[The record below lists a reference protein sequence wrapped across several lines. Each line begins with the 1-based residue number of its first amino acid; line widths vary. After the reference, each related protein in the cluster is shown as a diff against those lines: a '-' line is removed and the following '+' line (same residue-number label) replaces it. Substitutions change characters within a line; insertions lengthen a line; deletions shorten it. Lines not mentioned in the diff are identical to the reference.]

1 VTLLWDDQ
9 TRLTDRLGELRVG
22 RRTTI
27 VAGLSGASVPALGLL
42 GRSPAFVERRR
53 DLTSGVRS
61 GEVTTSSA
69 VIWSRAVTPSRLMVR
84 LLSNGRQRRLVR
96 GPWTDERA
104 DLTARVHL
112 TGLAPGRPYDA
123 EVWFESPDGE
133 RSAPQHLAFTTAPV
147 HAAAQSVVWS
157 ADTCGQGWGIDRAR
171 GGLTTYRTMLGLRPD
186 LFVHVGDTI
195 YADEPMAE
203 TVLLPDG
210 TTWTNELTED
220 VMVVS
225 ETLEQ
230 LRGRHRYPLR
240 DDNVRAFHASVPTV
254 SMWDDHET
262 CNNWWPGE
270 TIDDERYGER
280 RADVLA
286 LRGRRAWQEYQPVP
300 VRRLVPAGGDGF
312 VGRRLYRR
320 VPRGQHLDLFC
331 LDMRSWRGPNP
342 DTNPAVAADRP
353 QAGLL
358 GPDQE
363 EWMVRSLRSSTA
375 TWKAI
380 CADMPLSAP
389 TNRVTDLD
397 GYANKDGDRPVG
409 REPELARILS
419 AIKRHGV
426 RNVVWLTGDVHY
438 TAAYR
443 YTPEKATFT
452 DFDPF
457 WEFISGPVASSPF
470 WLKDDELDQT
480 FGPEVVFS
488 RGESE
493 VGRLDVAPQPTNQ
506 YFGQLDLAASG
517 LLTVRLYDGAGSVL
531 WERTLE
537 PEQVAR

>member
-1 VTLLWDDQ
+1 MTLLWDDQ

-42 GRSPAFVERRR
+42 GRSPAFVERRP

-69 VIWSRAVTPSRLMVR
+69 VIWSRGLAPSRLMVR
-84 LLSNGRQRRLVR
+84 LQSNGRHRRVVR

-104 DLTARVHL
+104 DFTARVHL
-112 TGLAPGRPYDA
+112 TDLAPGRVYDA

-133 RSAPQHLAFTTAPV
+133 RSAPQPLTFATAPI
-147 HAAAQSVVWS
+147 HAAAQSIVWS
-157 ADTCGQGWGIDRAR
+157 GDTCGQGWGIDRAR

-195 YADEPMAE
+195 YADEPMDE

-210 TTWTNELTED
+210 STWRNELTED

-225 ETLEQ
+225 ETLDQ

-240 DDNVRAFHASVPTV
+240 DDHVRAFYASVPTV
-254 SMWDDHET
+254 AMWDDHET

-286 LRGRRAWQEYQPVP
+286 TRGRRAWQEYQPVP
-300 VRRLVPAGGDGF
+300 VRRLVATGGDGF

-342 DTNPAVAADRP
+342 DTDPAVAIDRP

-358 GPDQE
+358 GADQE
-363 EWMVRSLRSSTA
+363 EWLVRGLRSSTA

-380 CADMPLSAP
+380 CTDMPLSAP

-397 GYANKDGDRPVG
+397 GYANKDGGRPLG

-419 AIKRHGV
+419 AIKRHGI
-426 RNVVWLTGDVHY
+426 RNVIWLTGDVHY

-443 YTPEKATFT
+443 YTPEKAAFT

-470 WLKDDELDQT
+470 WLKDDELDST

-488 RGESE
+488 QGEAE
-493 VGRLDVAPQPTNQ
+493 VGRLDVAPHPTNQ
-506 YFGQLDLAASG
+506 YFGQLELAASG

-531 WERTLE
+531 WERALE
-537 PEQVAR
+537 PGP

>member
-1 VTLLWDDQ
+1 MTLLWDDQ
-9 TRLTDRLGELRVG
+9 TRLTDRLGDLRVG

-27 VAGLSGASVPALGLL
+27 VAGLSGASIPALGLL
-42 GRSPAFVERRR
+42 GHSPAFIERRR

-69 VIWSRAVTPSRLMVR
+69 VIWSRAAVPSRLMVR
-84 LLSNGRQRRLVR
+84 LQSNGRHRRLVR
-96 GPWTDERA
+96 GPWTDERV

-133 RSAPQHLAFTTAPV
+133 RSAPQRLTFATAPI
-147 HAAAQSVVWS
+147 HAAAQSIVWS
-157 ADTCGQGWGIDRAR
+157 GDTCGQGWGIDRAR

-195 YADEPMAE
+195 YADEPMDE

-210 TTWTNELTED
+210 TTWHNELTED

-225 ETLEQ
+225 ETLDQ

-240 DDNVRAFHASVPTV
+240 DDNVRALYASVPTV

-300 VRRLVPAGGDGF
+300 VKRLVAAGGDGF
-312 VGRRLYRR
+312 VGQRLYRR

-342 DTNPAVAADRP
+342 DTNPAVAADRR

-358 GPDQE
+358 GQEQE
-363 EWMVRSLRSSTA
+363 EWLIRSLRSSTA

-389 TNRVTDLD
+389 TNRITDLD
-397 GYANKDGDRPVG
+397 GYANKDGGRPLG

-443 YTPEKATFT
+443 YTPENAAFT

-470 WLKDDELDQT
+470 WRKDDELDQT

-488 RGESE
+488 QGESE
-493 VGRLDVAPQPTNQ
+493 VGKLDVAPAPTNQ

-517 LLTVRLYDGAGSVL
+517 VLTVRLYDGAGSVL
-531 WERTLE
+531 WERALE
-537 PEQVAR
+537 PD

>member
-27 VAGLSGASVPALGLL
+27 VAGLSGASIPALGLL

-133 RSAPQHLAFTTAPV
+133 RSAPQHLTFATAPI

-157 ADTCGQGWGIDRAR
+157 GDTCGQGWGIDRAR

-195 YADEPMAE
+195 YADEPMDE

-210 TTWTNELTED
+210 TTWQNELTED
-220 VMVVS
+220 VMAVS
-225 ETLEQ
+225 ETLDQ

-240 DDNVRAFHASVPTV
+240 DDNVRAFHSSVPTV

-300 VRRLVPAGGDGF
+300 VKRLVSAGGDGF
-312 VGRRLYRR
+312 VGRRLHRR

-358 GPDQE
+358 GPEQE
-363 EWMVRSLRSSTA
+363 EWLVRSLRSSTA

-380 CADMPLSAP
+380 CTDMPLSAP
-389 TNRVTDLD
+389 TNRITDLD
-397 GYANKDGDRPVG
+397 GYANKDGGRPLG

-426 RNVVWLTGDVHY
+426 RNVIWLTGDVHY

-443 YTPEKATFT
+443 YTPERAAFT

-488 RGESE
+488 QGESE
-493 VGRLDVAPQPTNQ
+493 VGKLDVAPQPTNQ

-517 LLTVRLYDGAGSVL
+517 LLTVRLYDGAGTVL
-531 WERTLE
+531 WERALE